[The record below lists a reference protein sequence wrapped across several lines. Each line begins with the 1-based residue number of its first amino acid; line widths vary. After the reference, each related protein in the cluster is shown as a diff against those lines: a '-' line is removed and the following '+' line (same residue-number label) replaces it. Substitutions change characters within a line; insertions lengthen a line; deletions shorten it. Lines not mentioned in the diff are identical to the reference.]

1 MCRALPICDTGEM
14 DVSAEGLP
22 AQESVRAGVSRQRI
36 LELLRATPEGLG
48 VQELA
53 DRTGLHTNTVRFHL
67 DRLVGEGVAQR
78 HVEERGEPGR
88 PRLSFTAAPRPDPA
102 RDSRNYQF
110 LAEILASYVAG
121 TADQPAAAAVEAGRT
136 WGRYLTERPAPY
148 QRVSEEEAVTRLLRI
163 LDDIGFAP
171 ELAADDPR
179 QIRIPHCPFREV
191 AEAHREVVCAIHL
204 GLMRGA
210 LGEMGAPVT
219 ADRLLP
225 FVEPSLCVAHLAPL
239 DGPTSAPQPDPGLG
253 PEIPP
258 LR

>member
-1 MCRALPICDTGEM
+1 M
-14 DVSAEGLP
+14 GLP

-36 LELLRATPEGLG
+36 LEMLRAAPDGLG

-53 DRTGLHTNTVRFHL
+53 DRTGLHSNTVRFHL
-67 DRLVGEGVAQR
+67 DRLVGDGMVQR
-78 HVEERGEPGR
+78 QVEERGEPGR
-88 PRLSFTAAPRPDPA
+88 PRLSFTAATRPDPA

-121 TADQPAAAAVEAGRT
+121 TADHPAAAAVEAGRT

-148 QRVSEEEAVTRLLRI
+148 QRISEREAVTQLLRI

-191 AEAHREVVCAIHL
+191 AETHREVVCAIHL

-210 LGEMGAPVT
+210 LDEMGAPVT
-219 ADRLLP
+219 AYRLVP
-225 FVEPSLCVAHLAPL
+225 FVEPSLCLAHLAPL
-239 DGPTSAPQPDPGLG
+239 NGAPSGPHPRPGPG

>member
-1 MCRALPICDTGEM
+1 M
-14 DVSAEGLP
+14 DVSPQGP
-22 AQESVRAGVSRQRI
+22 ALESVRAGVSRQRV

-67 DRLVGEGVAQR
+67 DRLVADGMAQR
-78 HVEERGEPGR
+78 HVEERGAPGR
-88 PRLSFTAAPRPDPA
+88 PRLSFSAAPRPDPA

-121 TADQPAAAAVEAGRT
+121 TVDQPAAAAVEAGRT

-148 QRVSEEEAVTRLLRI
+148 RKVSEDEAVTRLLRI

-171 ELAADDPR
+171 ELATDDPR

-191 AEAHREVVCAIHL
+191 AEGHREVVCAIHL

-210 LGEMGAPVT
+210 LAEMGAPVT
-219 ADRLLP
+219 ADRLIP

-239 DGPTSAPQPDPGLG
+239 DAAPTAPAPPSAPGRLPPD
-253 PEIPP
+253 
-258 LR
+258 

>member
-1 MCRALPICDTGEM
+1 M
-14 DVSAEGLP
+14 DVSPGAPP
-22 AQESVRAGVSRQRI
+22 AQDVVRAGVSRQRI

-53 DRTGLHTNTVRFHL
+53 DRTGLHGSTVRFHL
-67 DRLVGEGVAQR
+67 DRLVGEGTAQR
-78 HVEERGEPGR
+78 HTEERGEPGR
-88 PRLSFTAAPRPDPA
+88 PRLTFTAAPRPDPA
-102 RDSRNYQF
+102 RDSRNYRF

-121 TADQPAAAAVEAGRT
+121 TTDRPAAAAVEAGRT

-148 QRVSEEEAVTRLLRI
+148 QRVSEDEAVTRLLHI

-171 ELAADDPR
+171 EPAADDPR

-191 AEAHREVVCAIHL
+191 AETHREVVCSIHL

-210 LGEMGAPVT
+210 LAEMGAPVT

-225 FVEPSLCVAHLAPL
+225 FVEPSLCLAHLAPL
-239 DGPTSAPQPDPGLG
+239 DDATPAPQPRSGRG
-253 PEIPP
+253 PEVPP

>member
-1 MCRALPICDTGEM
+1 MSSGGP
-14 DVSAEGLP
+14 S
-22 AQESVRAGVSRQRI
+22 AQESARAGVSRQRI
-36 LELLRATPEGLG
+36 LELLRAAPGGLG

-53 DRTGLHTNTVRFHL
+53 DHTGLHANTVRFHL
-67 DRLVGEGVAQR
+67 DRLVGEGVARRQ
-78 HVEERGEPGR
+78 VEERSEPGR

-121 TADQPAAAAVEAGRT
+121 TTDRPAAAAVEAGRT

-148 QRVSEEEAVTRLLRI
+148 QRVSLDEAVTRLLRI

-171 ELAADDPR
+171 EPAADDPR
-179 QIRIPHCPFREV
+179 EIRIPHCPFREV
-191 AEAHREVVCAIHL
+191 AETHREVVCAIHL

-210 LGEMGAPVT
+210 LAEMGAPVT
-219 ADRLLP
+219 ADRLVP

-239 DGPTSAPQPDPGLG
+239 GGSPVLPPPAPGSAPPASP
-253 PEIPP
+253 
-258 LR
+258 

>member
-1 MCRALPICDTGEM
+1 M
-14 DVSAEGLP
+14 DVSPGAPP
-22 AQESVRAGVSRQRI
+22 AQDVVRAGVSRQRI

-53 DRTGLHTNTVRFHL
+53 DRTGLHGNTVRFHL
-67 DRLVGEGVAQR
+67 DRLVGEGTAQR
-78 HVEERGEPGR
+78 HTEERGEPGR
-88 PRLSFTAAPRPDPA
+88 PRLTFTAAPRPDPA
-102 RDSRNYQF
+102 RDSRNYRF

-121 TADQPAAAAVEAGRT
+121 TTDRPAAAAVEAGRT

-148 QRVSEEEAVTRLLRI
+148 QRVSEDEAVTRLLRI

-171 ELAADDPR
+171 RPAADDPR
-179 QIRIPHCPFREV
+179 QIRLPHCPFREV
-191 AEAHREVVCAIHL
+191 AETHREVVCSIHL

-210 LGEMGAPVT
+210 LAEMGAPVT

-225 FVEPSLCVAHLAPL
+225 FVEPSLCLAHLAPL
-239 DGPTSAPQPDPGLG
+239 DDATPAPQARSGRG
-253 PEIPP
+253 PEVPP

>member
-1 MCRALPICDTGEM
+1 M
-14 DVSAEGLP
+14 DVSLGSPP

-36 LELLRATPEGLG
+36 LELLRAAPDGLG
-48 VQELA
+48 VQDLA
-53 DRTGLHTNTVRFHL
+53 DRTGLHSNTVRFHL
-67 DRLVGEGVAQR
+67 DRLVGDGLA
-78 HVEERGEPGR
+78 ERRTLERDEPGR
-88 PRLSFTAAPRPDPA
+88 PRLAFTAAPRPDPA

-121 TADQPAAAAVEAGRT
+121 TTDRPAAAAVEAGHT

-148 QRVSEEEAVTRLLRI
+148 RRVSEGEAVSRLLRI

-210 LGEMGAPVT
+210 LSEMGAPVT
-219 ADRLLP
+219 ADRLVP
-225 FVEPSLCVAHLAPL
+225 FVEPSLCVAHLTPVDGAPT
-239 DGPTSAPQPDPGLG
+239 GPPPVPGPGSDDP
-253 PEIPP
+253 PP
-258 LR
+258 R

>member
-1 MCRALPICDTGEM
+1 M
-14 DVSAEGLP
+14 GLP

-36 LELLRATPEGLG
+36 LELLRAAPDGLG

-53 DRTGLHTNTVRFHL
+53 DRTGLHSNTVRFHL
-67 DRLVGEGVAQR
+67 DRLVGDGMVQR
-78 HVEERGEPGR
+78 QVEERGEPGR

-121 TADQPAAAAVEAGRT
+121 TADHPAAAAVEAGRT

-148 QRVSEEEAVTRLLRI
+148 QRISGREAVTQLLRI

-171 ELAADDPR
+171 ELATDDPR

-191 AEAHREVVCAIHL
+191 AETHREVVCAIHL

-210 LGEMGAPVT
+210 LDEMGAPVT
-219 ADRLLP
+219 ADRLVP
-225 FVEPSLCVAHLAPL
+225 FIEPSLCLAHLAPL
-239 DGPTSAPQPDPGLG
+239 NGGPSGPHPRPGPG

>member
-1 MCRALPICDTGEM
+1 MSSGGP
-14 DVSAEGLP
+14 S
-22 AQESVRAGVSRQRI
+22 AQESARAGVSRQRI
-36 LELLRATPEGLG
+36 LELLRAAPGGLG

-53 DRTGLHTNTVRFHL
+53 DHTGLHANTVRFHL
-67 DRLVGEGVAQR
+67 DRLVGEGVARRQ
-78 HVEERGEPGR
+78 VEERSEPGR

-121 TADQPAAAAVEAGRT
+121 TTDRPAAAAVEAGRT

-148 QRVSEEEAVTRLLRI
+148 QRVSEDEAVTRLLRI

-171 ELAADDPR
+171 EPAADDPR

-191 AEAHREVVCAIHL
+191 AETHREVVCAIHL

-210 LGEMGAPVT
+210 LAEMGAPVT
-219 ADRLLP
+219 ADRLVP

-239 DGPTSAPQPDPGLG
+239 GGSPVLPPPAPGSAPPASP
-253 PEIPP
+253 
-258 LR
+258 